1 MKKLKHEAELVK
13 SRDSRRHEVRRRPG
27 MTAGL
32 TMEDDGMTDIVI
44 YEGPDGTVEVRLD
57 RETVWLRQEQMS

>member
-1 MKKLKHEAELVK
+1 
-13 SRDSRRHEVRRRPG
+13 

-44 YEGPDGTVEVRLD
+44 YEGQFVFCA
-57 RETVWLRQEQMS
+57 REGEI

>member
-1 MKKLKHEAELVK
+1 
-13 SRDSRRHEVRRRPG
+13 
-27 MTAGL
+27 MTVEL

-57 RETVWLRQEQMS
+57 RETVWLRQEQMSQLFGRE